1 MDRAGAALG
10 GVAADVGSGEVEV
23 LADRVH
29 KEGVGW
35 GVDRDRPAVDL
46 ESDLHVAVSVKG
58 DGWFS
63 EASWMP
69 PFRTIL
75 GKNP

>member
-1 MDRAGAALG
+1 VRA
-10 GVAADVGSGEVEV
+10 GEVEV
-23 LADRVH
+23 LPDGLDE
-29 KEGVGW
+29 EGVGRS
-35 GVDRDRPAVDL
+35 VDRDLAAVDL
-46 ESDLHVAVSVKG
+46 ESDLHLAVSVKG

-69 PFRTIL
+69 ASRTIL